1 MFDTRVKLALG
12 NYRLSLDRP
21 LVMGILNVTPDSFS
35 DRTQMPLPEQAISD
49 GVRLMDEGADIV
61 DIGGESTRPGADFV
75 SEADELARVIPIV
88 QALAALNRCPISI
101 DTRRASVMRAAVA
114 AGAVLIND
122 VAALT
127 EQGSLQAAADLGVS
141 VVLMHMQG
149 TPATM
154 QAAPSYTDGV
164 LDSVSRF
171 LTERIF
177 ACQMAGIDKSKLLID
192 PGFGFGKTLEHNLM
206 LLSQLD
212 KLLTLGA
219 PILVGLSRKS
229 MIAAITG
236 RNTPSERVA
245 GSIAAALIACDK
257 GAKIIRT
264 HDVSQTLD
272 AIKVW
277 AAVPRAQVKSVGAS
291 VPVLF

>member
-35 DRTQMPLPEQAISD
+35 DRTQMPLPEQAIAD

-75 SEADELARVIPIV
+75 SDADELARVIPIV

-101 DTRRASVMRAAVA
+101 DTRRASVRRAAVA

-127 EQGSLQAAADLGVS
+127 EPGSLQAAADLGVA

-149 TPATM
+149 VPATM

-164 LDSVSRF
+164 LDSVARF

-192 PGFGFGKTLEHNLM
+192 PGFGFGKTLEHNLT
-206 LLSQLD
+206 LLAELD
-212 KLLTLGA
+212 KLQSLGV

-229 MIAAITG
+229 MIGAITG
-236 RNTPSERVA
+236 RTLPSDRVA
-245 GSIAAALIACDK
+245 GSIAAAVIACDK

-264 HDVSQTLD
+264 HDVKPTLD

-277 AAVPRAQVKSVGAS
+277 AVLPK
-291 VPVLF
+291 PVAKRVERGLAELF

>member
-1 MFDTRVKLALG
+1 MFDTTVKLALG
-12 NYRLSLDRP
+12 HYRLSLERP

-49 GVRLMDEGADIV
+49 GVRLMDEGADII

-75 SEADELARVIPIV
+75 SESDELARVLPIV
-88 QALAALNRCPISI
+88 QALAELNRCPISI
-101 DTRRASVMRAAVA
+101 DTRRASVMRACVG

-122 VAALT
+122 VAALS
-127 EQGSLQAAADLGVS
+127 EPGSLQAAADLGVA

-149 TPATM
+149 VPATM
-154 QAAPSYTDGV
+154 QASPSYTDGV
-164 LDSVSRF
+164 VDSVTRF

-177 ACQMAGIDKSKLLID
+177 ACQMAGIDKNKLLID
-192 PGFGFGKTLEHNLM
+192 PGFGFGKTLAHNLT

-212 KLLTLGA
+212 KLLALGT
-219 PILVGLSRKS
+219 PILVGLSRKG

-236 RNTPSERVA
+236 RDIPADRVA
-245 GSIAAALIACDK
+245 GSIAAALIACEK

-264 HDVSQTLD
+264 HDVTATLD

-277 AAVPRAQVKSVGAS
+277 AAVPRIQAKSAAVE